1 MKKVYIIGGG
11 TAGWFTALFAKKF
24 YPHYDVTL
32 IESGEIGILGAG
44 EGSVPF
50 LTNILDM
57 LDIPITDLIRE
68 CKATFKL
75 GINFA
80 NWNNDG
86 QSYFHSFIYKDEVHN
101 PIPVHQNLI
110 DKLLSLQASI
120 ADSDSQDLSVYEK
133 MSKEN
138 RLPFTWTDKDSS
150 LDAFPLNHHGQ
161 FSLHFDARL
170 LATYLSKFAA
180 NKGIH
185 HIDARVKEFRGDNI
199 ITHIILDDDSE
210 LACDFVFDCSGFAR
224 LVIGK
229 HHKVKWNS
237 YADSCGLDRAMPFF
251 IEHDNNISPVTD
263 AFCMK
268 NGWIWRIPVNGRY
281 GCGYVYNSK
290 FCSDQEALEEAQEF
304 FGQQLTVPKIFKFEA
319 GTYEK
324 TKVGNSMAV
333 GLSAGFLEP
342 LEATNIWVSA
352 LNVID
357 FLNCDGFN
365 TTDLKFEEDLN
376 KRCLDRNTNILEF
389 VYLHYMTKRQDT
401 EFWRD
406 FQKNYPPPERLAV
419 ILEQLHQGKSPE
431 IDFSM
436 FTDRS
441 WMQVLHGL
449 RLVDLSKYY
458 DIMKDY
464 YVPYILTS
472 PEHVQTNEFVSH
484 KEILDYFNNFVV
496 PTDTNT

>member
-11 TAGWFTALFAKKF
+11 TAGWFTALLTKKF
-24 YPHYDVTL
+24 YPTYDVTL

-50 LTNILDM
+50 FTNILDM
-57 LDIPITDLIRE
+57 LDIPVIDLIKE

-86 QSYFHSFIYKDEVHN
+86 KSYFHSFIYEDEVHN
-101 PIPVHQNLI
+101 PIPVDKNLI
-110 DKLLSLQASI
+110 EKLLDLQVAI
-120 ADSDSQDLSVYEK
+120 ANSNSTDVSVYER
-133 MSKEN
+133 MAKEN
-138 RLPFTWTDKDSS
+138 RVPFTWSDSESDLSS
-150 LDAFPLNHHGQ
+150 LPLNHHGQ
-161 FSLHFDARL
+161 YSLHFDARL
-170 LATYLSKFAA
+170 LAVYLAKFAA
-180 NKGIH
+180 SKGIN
-185 HIDARVKEFRGDNI
+185 HIDAKVDRFVGDRI
-199 ITHIILDDDSE
+199 INQIVPSDGTSLD
-210 LACDFVFDCSGFAR
+210 CDFVFDCSGFAR
-224 LVIGK
+224 LIIGK
-229 HHKVKWNS
+229 HHNVTWRS
-237 YADSCGLDRAMPFF
+237 YAHTCGLDRAMPFF
-251 IEHDNNISPVTD
+251 IEHDNDISPVTD

-268 NGWIWRIPVNGRY
+268 YGWIWRIPVIGRY

-290 FCSDQEALEEAQEF
+290 FCTDEQALAEAEEF
-304 FGQQLTVPKIFKFEA
+304 FGQKLNVPKIFKFEA

-324 TKVGNSMAV
+324 TVIGNSMAV

-365 TTDLKFEEDLN
+365 TVDPEFENQIN

-389 VYLHYMTKRQDT
+389 VYLHYITKRQDT
-401 EFWRD
+401 DFWRD
-406 FQKNYPPPERLAV
+406 FQKNYPPPERLSV
-419 ILEQLHQGKSPE
+419 ILDQLHQGQSPE

-436 FTDRS
+436 FSDRS

-449 RLVDLSKYY
+449 RLVDLTKYY

-464 YVPYILTS
+464 YVPYILES
-472 PEHVQTNEFVSH
+472 PSHAKINEFVSH
-484 KEILDYFNNFVV
+484 KEILDHFSNFIAK
-496 PTDTNT
+496 TN